1 MRPNMYRNNINQYA
15 AIHNETGT
23 EEASPHKL
31 IQMLMSGFL
40 MRANAAKG
48 AIQRQDYQEKS
59 VQISKA
65 VGIVG
70 GLIDGLDMEKGGE
83 IAANL
88 HDLYDYINRRLFD
101 ASANN
106 DVAILDEVISLMKE
120 IKEGWDAIPE
130 MYHGS

>member
-130 MYHGS
+130 MYYGS

>member
-1 MRPNMYRNNINQYA
+1 MYRNNINQYA

-120 IKEGWDAIPE
+120 IKEGWDAIHE